1 MILRMPMIAFLSFV
15 FFSVFQ
21 LFREYLFLELVSPVS
36 FGYVTFH
43 IFVSIF
49 SSIVSIVWYI

>member
-1 MILRMPMIAFLSFV
+1 MIPVLSFV

-21 LFREYLFLELVSPVS
+21 LFREYLFLELVSTVI